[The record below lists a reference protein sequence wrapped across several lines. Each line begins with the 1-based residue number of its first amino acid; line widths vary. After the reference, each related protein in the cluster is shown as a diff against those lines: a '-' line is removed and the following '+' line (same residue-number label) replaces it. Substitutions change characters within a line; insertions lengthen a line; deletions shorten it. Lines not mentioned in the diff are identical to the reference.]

1 VNVPSKEAHFA
12 MRIRIGSP
20 AATDKWTII
29 VWVVIL
35 LAVLLFFYFAAVL
48 RYFD

>member
-1 VNVPSKEAHFA
+1 

-20 AATDKWTII
+20 ATTDKWTII

-48 RYFD
+48 KYFD

>member
-1 VNVPSKEAHFA
+1 

-20 AATDKWTII
+20 ATATDKWTII